1 MGGRPRSVQAGPNF
15 WRRRPALKRHW
26 SITLYSHPD
35 VMLVPNPAG
44 KYTISFR
51 TDLTPDADGGFTI
64 HISPELPPDVP
75 ESNWLPSTGPGKPWV
90 LVMRLYLPK
99 PDVLDG
105 SWTPPAMTTQT

>member
-75 ESNWLPSTGPGKPWV
+75 QLDPTSHDHSNLTGARCCLHERPALPT
-90 LVMRLYLPK
+90 R
-99 PDVLDG
+99 PDAPRG
-105 SWTPPAMTTQT
+105 

>member
-26 SITLYSHPD
+26 SITLYSH
-35 VMLVPNPAG
+35 
-44 KYTISFR
+44 
-51 TDLTPDADGGFTI
+51 
-64 HISPELPPDVP
+64 PDVP